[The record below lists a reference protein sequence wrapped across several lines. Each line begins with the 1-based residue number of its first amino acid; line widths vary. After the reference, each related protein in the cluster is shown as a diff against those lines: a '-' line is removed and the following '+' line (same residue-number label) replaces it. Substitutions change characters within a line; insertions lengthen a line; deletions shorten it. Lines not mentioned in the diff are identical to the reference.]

1 MRDFLLILVMQIKRY
16 FSFIFILFSCLGF
29 SQNLTGE
36 QLLEKAIAYHDPNN
50 NWPTFKGKFHITM
63 EIPGKPNRDSKIVID
78 IPEQYFSLTSKV
90 KEDAT
95 RYIIKKDSVTSIF
108 NSNGS
113 PSADL
118 IKKHEKRA
126 KVFKNYYTYLYG
138 LPMKLKD
145 PGTIIHEVVEAK
157 NFKGKNYLVLKATYE
172 KHVGKDTWYFY
183 FDPKTYAME
192 IYQFFHAELENDGEY
207 ILLSEEEIINDIKMP
222 KYRAWYLNKD
232 NTLLG
237 TDILNP

>member
-1 MRDFLLILVMQIKRY
+1 MQIKRF

-50 NWPTFKGKFHITM
+50 NWPTFKGNFHITM

-78 IPEQYFSLTSKV
+78 LPNEFFSVKSKV
-90 KEDAT
+90 NDTISE
-95 RYIIKKDSVTSIF
+95 YIIDKHSITIVF
-108 NSNGS
+108 MGDKN
-113 PSADL
+113 PSETIL
-118 IKKHEKRA
+118 KTQSLSKERA
-126 KVFKNYYTYLYG
+126 KLYQNYYTYLYG
-138 LPMKLKD
+138 LPIKLKD

-157 NFKGKNYLVLKATYE
+157 KFKGKNYLVLKATYE
-172 KHVGKDTWYFY
+172 KQVGKDTWYFY

-207 ILLSEEEIINDIKMP
+207 ILLSEEEIINGIKIP

-232 NTLLG
+232 HTLLG